1 MTYLSRNLIRKMIL
15 AEARRKKAPLLDPDF
30 DFGDTDDLTDL
41 ELSRI
46 EATDVVD
53 IDKKTKIE
61 TVPLSLS
68 DLYSDE
74 DEMAFDDKTE
84 LGFGVDGIDDF
95 EASEEES
102 ESETAEDLNP
112 DFNQY
117 VRHGKYQEPLIP
129 SMTSRHDPAGR
140 THRQIQQDVFAT
152 HDELYKPP
160 SKKSESQKEAEF
172 LKKMEDMIA
181 QGRPASD
188 FPEDPEF
195 GPESTVEL
203 PKDRFRIKPD
213 DEDTKDLNETISRLV
228 RKSIRKN
235 LKRRSKLNRRRL

>member
-30 DFGDTDDLTDL
+30 DFGNTDDLTDL
-41 ELSRI
+41 DLSRI

-61 TVPLSLS
+61 SVPLSLS

-84 LGFGVDGIDDF
+84 QGFGVSGIDDF
-95 EASEEES
+95 EPSEEES
-102 ESETAEDLNP
+102 ESETVEDLNP
-112 DFNQY
+112 DFNQF

-140 THRQIQQDVFAT
+140 THGQIQQDVFDT
-152 HDELYKPP
+152 HDQLYKPP
-160 SKKSESQKEAEF
+160 TKKTEAQKEAEF

-181 QGRPASD
+181 QGRPATD
-188 FPEDPEF
+188 FPNDPEF
-195 GPESTVEL
+195 GPSGTIEL
-203 PKDRFRIKPD
+203 PPDRFRIKPGD
-213 DEDTKDLNETISRLV
+213 DEDTKDLDETISRLV
-228 RKSIRKN
+228 RESVRRK
-235 LKRRSKLNRRRL
+235 LRRRNKLRRY